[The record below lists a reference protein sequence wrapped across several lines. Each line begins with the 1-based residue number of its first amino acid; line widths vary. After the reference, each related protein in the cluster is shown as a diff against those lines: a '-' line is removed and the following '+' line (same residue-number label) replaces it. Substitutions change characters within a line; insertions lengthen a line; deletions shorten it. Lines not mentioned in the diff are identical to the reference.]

1 MKRRIG
7 KVKKIILLTASYLVG
22 KLMRS
27 VEVEKQV
34 MSLTVVTSL
43 MAATEI
49 MWLVILPAVELN

>member
-1 MKRRIG
+1 M
-7 KVKKIILLTASYLVG
+7 G

-49 MWLVILPAVELN
+49 MWLVIVPAVELN